1 MELELNSLRVRQA
14 RLASLIGRTGGLWL
28 LVAAA
33 ALAVAGIA
41 LLIASDSKNLAF
53 GSLSASSFAAV
64 IGLWYRRDLS
74 KLPPNTPAR
83 SLDDILEPRLLAR
96 FHKGASVTPRKAWL
110 TASSE
115 WQGKFII
122 NHLLLSPEQ
131 VSQSLSDVA
140 AEMGAIWRRAQEL
153 MDQQNSSELHAG
165 ILATSL
171 LTNSQSAKDLLAKSN
186 LKTEDVLEASKWL
199 GRLSRSLD
207 EPRPYY
213 GGIGRDWASGFT
225 PMLDRFGHNISAAVE
240 AGRGHFHSL
249 AHGDVLDSIVHSLSQ
264 PQGNAALVGPAG
276 TGKTSLVYAL
286 AERLLSGRDKELQYY
301 QIVSLDASAVLSATG
316 DKLEKI
322 MLSLFNEAVHA
333 RNIIIFLDEAELF
346 FGKGAGAFDISQIL
360 LPLLQNQSVRVV
372 AAFTPEYWQKLK
384 SSHESLAAHMAPVI
398 IKEPDQAITM
408 QILEDTALTIEV
420 QNHITVTYQAVREAY
435 RLSDQYIQDQA
446 YPGKAINLLQQAIPY
461 AQNKII
467 MAESVQTAV
476 EITRGVKVSKA
487 QAPEAD
493 VLLHLEERIHSR
505 MINQERAVQVVSAA
519 LRRGRAGVADP
530 KRPVGSFLFMG
541 PTGVGKTELARSLA
555 AVYFGDERRMIR
567 LDMTEYH
574 QAEDAERLLETGGPT
589 NKSLILQIR
598 EQPFSVVLL
607 DEVEKA
613 SHGVLNLLLQ
623 LLDEGQLTD
632 RTGRPAS
639 FRNAIIISTSNAGSA
654 EIAQKVAGG
663 DTLESF
669 ERPLI
674 DKLIAIGVFRAELI
688 NRFDSIVLFRPLNQA
703 ELSQVAKLML
713 ANVNQTLAK
722 QNVSVRLTDAAL
734 IKLTQA
740 GYDPEFGARPMRR
753 AIADAVEDAVASK
766 ILRGEAQPGSTIS
779 LDVNDLDPIESQR
792 SH

>member
-1 MELELNSLRVRQA
+1 MELELNSLRARQA
-14 RLASLIGRTGGLWL
+14 RLASLIGQTRGLLL
-28 LVAAA
+28 LVVAAI
-33 ALAVAGIA
+33 LAGIGIT
-41 LLIASDSKNLAF
+41 LLIASDSRNLAF
-53 GSLSASSFAAV
+53 GCLSASSLAGV
-64 IGLWYRRDLS
+64 IGLWYRRNLS

-83 SLDDILEPRLLAR
+83 SLDDILEPKLLAR
-96 FHKGASVTPRKAWL
+96 FQKGGHTTPRSTWQASVK
-110 TASSE
+110 E

-131 VSQSLSDVA
+131 ISQSLSDVSA
-140 AEMGAIWRRAQEL
+140 DMGAIWRHAQEL
-153 MDQQNSSELHAG
+153 MNQQNSHELHAG
-165 ILATSL
+165 ILATAL
-171 LTNSQSAKDLLAKSN
+171 LTSSQPAKDYLAESN

-199 GRLSRSLD
+199 ERLSRSLD
-207 EPRPYY
+207 EPRPYF

-240 AGRGHFHSL
+240 AGRGHFHTL
-249 AHGDVLDSIVHSLSQ
+249 AHGEVLDSIVHSLSQ

-301 QIVSLDASAVLSATG
+301 QIVSLDASAVLSAAG

-322 MLSLFNEAVHA
+322 MLGLFNEAVHA

-372 AAFTPEYWQKLK
+372 AVFTPEYWQKLK
-384 SSHESLAAHMAPVI
+384 SSHESLVAHIAPII
-398 IKEPDQAITM
+398 IKEPDQAVTM
-408 QILEDTALTIEV
+408 QILEDTALTVEV

-435 RLSDQYIQDQA
+435 RLSDQYMQDQA

-461 AQNKII
+461 TQNKI
-467 MAESVQTAV
+467 MTAESVQAAV
-476 EITRGVKVSKA
+476 EITHGVKVSKA

-574 QAEDAERLLETGGPT
+574 QSEDAERLLQTGGPA

-613 SHGVLNLLLQ
+613 SHDVLNLLLQ

-632 RTGRPAS
+632 KTGRPAS
-639 FRNAIIISTSNAGSA
+639 FRNAIIIATSNAGSA
-654 EIAQKVAGG
+654 EIAQRVTAG
-663 DTLESF
+663 DTLNSF

-674 DKLIAIGVFRAELI
+674 DKLIAGGVFQAELI
-688 NRFDSIVLFRPLNQA
+688 NRFDSIVLFRPLDQA
-703 ELSQVAKLML
+703 ELSQVAQLML

-734 IKLTQA
+734 ARLIQA
-740 GYDPEFGARPMRR
+740 GYDPQFGARPMRR
-753 AIADAVEDAVASK
+753 AIQDTVEDAVATK
-766 ILRGEAQPGSTIS
+766 ILRGEAQPGSVIN
-779 LDVNDLDPIESQR
+779 LDVDDLKINSTRQLT
-792 SH
+792 